1 MGEKELI
8 GRGYIRDVYLVEW
21 EGRKL
26 VVKFLREDY
35 EARASEI
42 RVEKIHRWEAAAL
55 DAVRN
60 SKKSKKTPAGIRR
73 DRESV
78 SVNEADRPV
87 HFRLDY
93 RSLLLWR

>member
-1 MGEKELI
+1 MLMGEKKLI

-35 EARASEI
+35 EAKATES

-55 DAVRN
+55 DAVRLN
-60 SKKSKKTPAGIRR
+60 IPRQLQQCI
-73 DRESV
+73 
-78 SVNEADRPV
+78 
-87 HFRLDY
+87 
-93 RSLLLWR
+93 